1 MAVKS
6 NKTKKTK
13 KIENKE
19 LSDLKSEIELLKNK
33 NVRLLA
39 EFDNYKRR
47 NLIEKENLIKYSGEE
62 LIKNILSVI
71 DDFDRVL
78 ISKDKELS
86 KNPMF
91 KGIELIYNKLIKI
104 LNDYGIKSFK
114 SIGKKFDAN
123 FHEAIMLEKSKK
135 KEGIILKEF
144 EKGYEFHDKILRHS
158 KVIIS
163 KK

>member
-6 NKTKKTK
+6 NKTTK
-13 KIENKE
+13 KRKNTKKE
-19 LSDLKSEIELLKNK
+19 LSELKSEIESLQNK

-47 NLIEKENLIKYSGEE
+47 SLMEKENLIKYSGEG
-62 LIKNILSVI
+62 LVKNILSVI

-78 ISKDKELS
+78 INKNKENS
-86 KNPMF
+86 NNPMF
-91 KGIELIYNKLIKI
+91 KGIELIYNKLIKN
-104 LNDYGIKSFK
+104 LNDFGIKSFK
-114 SIGKKFDAN
+114 SIGENFDAN

-135 KEGIILKEF
+135 KEGIVLKEF
-144 EKGYEFHDKILRHS
+144 EKGYKFHDKILRHS